1 MIDTF
6 SLECLAATL
15 APSSTTPGI
24 PIDVTGDIIF
34 STDHF
39 QVMDLQMDFWDKGF
53 HGHYFSL
60 DFLFFFY

>member
-34 STDHF
+34 STDSF
-39 QVMDLQMDFWDKGF
+39 SSDGF
-53 HGHYFSL
+53 TDG
-60 DFLFFFY
+60 FLG